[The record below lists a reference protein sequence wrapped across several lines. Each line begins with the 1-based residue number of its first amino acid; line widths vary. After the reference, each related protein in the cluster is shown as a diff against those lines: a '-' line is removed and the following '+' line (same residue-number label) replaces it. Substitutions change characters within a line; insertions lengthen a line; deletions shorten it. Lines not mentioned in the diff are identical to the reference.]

1 MSRKVSREL
10 GRKLRKKTRGR
21 VKGSHTHPGL
31 PPLVGVGLL
40 DVPQS
45 GPGLQR
51 IRLELGACKIHINE
65 VKEKVIHPHLTSK
78 IKLPYRKI
86 IFCKIYANY
95 KQYKP
100 RLNQY
105 LNSALNS
112 CPCAMLADKACG
124 CGASLVRVGV
134 QSCNE

>member
-1 MSRKVSREL
+1 M
-10 GRKLRKKTRGR
+10 
-21 VKGSHTHPGL
+21 
-31 PPLVGVGLL
+31 GLL

-45 GPGLQR
+45 RPGLQR

-65 VKEKVIHPHLTSK
+65 VVIYEEGLNYPHLTTVVGLNCLTERSYSAK
-78 IKLPYRKI
+78 SMQ
-86 IFCKIYANY
+86 ATV
-95 KQYKP
+95 QYKP